1 MSGEARG
8 FTALVL
14 AGQRPGTDPL
24 ARHCGVELKCMAPVG
39 GTPML
44 QRVVEVLARSPHI
57 RKIFISLPDPTA
69 VEELPLLTS
78 LHAEGRLHALR
89 SAPSPSA
96 SVSDFCARQW
106 HSDSPLLVTTA
117 DHALLNDEILNRFC
131 RQALSSEDDI
141 LAGLTPSAVLKA
153 AYPDSRRT
161 YLRFRDEAYSGANL
175 FALLT
180 PRAQKAV
187 TFWQTVEQDR
197 KKPWRI
203 ARRIGIRTLI
213 AYLARRLTLKDAM
226 QALSR
231 IAGAQAGA
239 VILPIAEAAIDVDKP
254 EDLDLV
260 KSILAERAN
269 EQGPA
274 SN

>member
-1 MSGEARG
+1 MSGEAQR
-8 FTALVL
+8 FTALIL
-14 AGQRPGTDPL
+14 AGQRPGSDPL
-24 ARHCGVELKCMAPVG
+24 AQHCGVELKCMAPVG
-39 GTPML
+39 GIPML
-44 QRVVEVLARSPHI
+44 QRVVEVLARSPRI
-57 RKIFISLPDPTA
+57 QQIFISLPDPTA
-69 VEELPLLTS
+69 VEALPLLTN

-117 DHALLNDEILNRFC
+117 DHALLNDEILENFC
-131 RQALSSEDDI
+131 GQALCSEGDI
-141 LAGLTPSAVLKA
+141 VAGLTPSAVLKA
-153 AYPDSRRT
+153 AYPDSQRT

-203 ARRIGIRTLI
+203 ARRVGIRTLL
-213 AYLARRLTLKDAM
+213 AYLARRLTLQDAL

-231 IAGAQAGA
+231 IAGAEARA
-239 VILPIAEAAIDVDKP
+239 AILPIAEAAIDVDKP

-260 KSILAERAN
+260 ESILAERAN
-269 EQGPA
+269 EQGTA
-274 SN
+274 RN

>member
-69 VEELPLLTS
+69 VKDLPLLTS

-117 DHALLNDEILNRFC
+117 DHALLNDEILDHFC
-131 RQALSSEDDI
+131 RQALSSEEDI

-213 AYLARRLTLKDAM
+213 AYLARRLTLKDGM

-260 KSILAERAN
+260 ESILAERAN
-269 EQGPA
+269 GQGSA

>member
-69 VEELPLLTS
+69 VKDLPLLTS

-117 DHALLNDEILNRFC
+117 DHALLNDEILDHFC
-131 RQALSSEDDI
+131 RQALSSEEDI

-187 TFWQTVEQDR
+187 TFWQTVEKDR

-213 AYLARRLTLKDAM
+213 AYLARRLTLKDGM

-260 KSILAERAN
+260 ESILAERAN
-269 EQGPA
+269 GQGSA

>member
-1 MSGEARG
+1 MNGEARG

-14 AGQRPGTDPL
+14 AGQRPGMDPL

-117 DHALLNDEILNRFC
+117 DHALLNDEILDQFC
-131 RQALSSEDDI
+131 RQALSSEEDI

-213 AYLARRLTLKDAM
+213 AYLARRLTLKDGM

-260 KSILAERAN
+260 ESILAERAN
-269 EQGPA
+269 GQGAA